1 MLRQWV
7 VGTHLSSS
15 TLGGGGKRLR
25 RSRSALATWGVWCQ
39 PGYMRPVSEGRGGG
53 ETQTKANGLQQEKQ
67 RRHCLIHRQFCVLGD
82 QSPGEDR
89 LQVADSRSDATLI
102 QHPPEAITDATQV
115 APVGL
120 YWTVQCSQEVAI
132 GKVTENVIDAAV

>member
-1 MLRQWV
+1 M
-7 VGTHLSSS
+7 
-15 TLGGGGKRLR
+15 
-25 RSRSALATWGVWCQ
+25 
-39 PGYMRPVSEGRGGG
+39 
-53 ETQTKANGLQQEKQ
+53 
-67 RRHCLIHRQFCVLGD
+67 HRQFCVLGD

-102 QHPPEAITDATQV
+102 QHPPKAITDATQV

-120 YWTVQCSQEVAI
+120 YWTVQCGQEVAI